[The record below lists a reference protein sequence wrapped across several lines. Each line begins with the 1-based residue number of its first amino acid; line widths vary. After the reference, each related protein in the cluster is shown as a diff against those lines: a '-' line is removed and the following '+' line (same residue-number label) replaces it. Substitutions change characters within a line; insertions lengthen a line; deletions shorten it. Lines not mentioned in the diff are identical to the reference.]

1 MGKSVKERLDET
13 IKRDKREI
21 NEEDNNMKPKENK
34 ETNVEDFMNKKIKE
48 MIGDDEQKL
57 KEDNESDDFEEDFQ
71 EEFEEKSSNVKK
83 VIVILLV
90 LIISLSTIL
99 VLWSNGYEIVNF
111 AFDKVSEI
119 NEEKNS
125 EKKNE
130 VVESEGAAQATM
142 DLTQCYQTVHHMA
155 NTIIIA
161 DDGQIWG
168 QNEITREA
176 VTQMVNE
183 LKGRDD
189 YLSDEL
195 KKWLEL
201 DFSNGVE
208 VHNYVWDKL
217 DGNIGKAKDLN
228 QEKIQQVIKDMTE

>member
-21 NEEDNNMKPKENK
+21 NEEDNNMESKENK

-130 VVESEGAAQATM
+130 VVESEGMPASNYGFNSM
-142 DLTQCYQTVHHMA
+142 
-155 NTIIIA
+155 
-161 DDGQIWG
+161 
-168 QNEITREA
+168 
-176 VTQMVNE
+176 
-183 LKGRDD
+183 
-189 YLSDEL
+189 LSD
-195 KKWLEL
+195 
-201 DFSNGVE
+201 SSSYG
-208 VHNYVWDKL
+208 
-217 DGNIGKAKDLN
+217 
-228 QEKIQQVIKDMTE
+228 

>member
-48 MIGDDEQKL
+48 MIGDDEQNL

-99 VLWSNGYEIVNF
+99 VL
-111 AFDKVSEI
+111 
-119 NEEKNS
+119 
-125 EKKNE
+125 
-130 VVESEGAAQATM
+130 
-142 DLTQCYQTVHHMA
+142 
-155 NTIIIA
+155 
-161 DDGQIWG
+161 
-168 QNEITREA
+168 
-176 VTQMVNE
+176 
-183 LKGRDD
+183 
-189 YLSDEL
+189 
-195 KKWLEL
+195 
-201 DFSNGVE
+201 
-208 VHNYVWDKL
+208 
-217 DGNIGKAKDLN
+217 
-228 QEKIQQVIKDMTE
+228 